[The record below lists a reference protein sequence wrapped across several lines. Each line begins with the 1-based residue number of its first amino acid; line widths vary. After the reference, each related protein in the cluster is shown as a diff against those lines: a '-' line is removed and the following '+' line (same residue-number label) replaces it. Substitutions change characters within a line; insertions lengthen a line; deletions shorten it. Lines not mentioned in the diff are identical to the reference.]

1 VRALKGDRY
10 AAREGV
16 NSALVDFI
24 ASDLPFLSYQ
34 KAMAFYA
41 DAVPSMSLDE
51 LALLGC
57 NDRFFLLTGLLNRAD
72 AIHPWIYDRCREV
85 EAEPDGYLDLWS
97 REHYKSSAITVTG
110 SIQEVLADPEIT
122 IGIFG
127 NVLKVSR
134 PFLGKI
140 MQEFEQNEFLKQVY
154 SDVLWQRP
162 EKEAPSWSLDR
173 GIIVKRKGMPPESTI
188 EAHGLIDAMPTGR
201 HFKLLVYDDVIT
213 EKSVTSPDQIKKA
226 TERLELS
233 YNLGSGMKPR
243 RWYIGTRYH
252 FGDTY
257 GQLIEREVVK
267 TRIYPA
273 TDDGTIKGKPVFL
286 TQEAWNE
293 KVKTQ
298 RSQIAAQMLQNPLA
312 GAENMFRVPWLRP
325 YEVRPRRMNVYI
337 MGDPSLGKSKT
348 SDRTAIGVVG
358 IDPAMNRYLLDGVC
372 HRMKL
377 SERWTWLRD
386 LWKKWSNAVGV
397 EFCSVGYERY
407 GQQTDQEYFE
417 ERMEVEK
424 VHFPIRE
431 LNWVREGQ
439 QSKAARVERLEP
451 HFRNARFHMPAKV
464 WHPDYGEAV
473 WSVDDGGSVVQYRPY
488 DGPTRAE
495 QDAINRG
502 ERYRLL
508 SPIMRR
514 DEDGNAY
521 DLFRVFVEEFAF
533 FPFSPRDDLIDA
545 VSRLED
551 MEPTAPMM
559 FEDIREAAR
568 PAPVDA

>member
-1 VRALKGDRY
+1 MRSLKGARY
-10 AAREGV
+10 AEREGV
-16 NSALVDFI
+16 EPYFVDFI
-24 ASDLPFLSYQ
+24 LSTLPYLSYH
-34 KAMAFYA
+34 KALAFYA
-41 DAVPSMSLDE
+41 DAAPSMSNNA

-57 NDRFFLLTGLLNRAD
+57 NDRFFLLTSLLNRTD
-72 AIHPWIYDRCREV
+72 AIHPWLYDRCREV
-85 EAEPDGYLDLWS
+85 EADPDGYLDLWA
-97 REHYKSSAITVTG
+97 REHFKSTIITVAG

-127 NVLKVSR
+127 NTLKVSR
-134 PFLGKI
+134 PFLSKI
-140 MQEFEQNEFLKQVY
+140 MQELERNEFLKEVY
-154 SDVLWQRP
+154 PDVLWQHP
-162 EKEAPSWSLDR
+162 EKEAPTWSLER
-173 GIIVKRKGMPPESTI
+173 GITVKRQGMPPESTI

-201 HFKLLVYDDVIT
+201 HFKLLEYDDVIT

-257 GQLIEREVVK
+257 GQLIERDVVK

-273 TDDGTIKGKPVFL
+273 THDGSLKGVPVFL
-286 TQEAWNE
+286 TKEAWDE

-312 GAENMFRVPWLRP
+312 GAENMFRVEWLRP
-325 YEVRPRRMNVYI
+325 FEIRPSRMNVYI

-348 SDRTAIGVVG
+348 SDRTAISVIGVDSG
-358 IDPAMNRYLLDGVC
+358 MNRYLLDGVC

-377 SERWTWLRD
+377 SDRWTWLRD
-386 LWKKWSNAVGV
+386 LWKKWSQAQGV
-397 EFCSVGYERY
+397 EFCAVGYERY

-424 VHFPIRE
+424 LHFPIRE

-439 QSKAARVERLEP
+439 QSKSARVERLEP
-451 HFRNARFHMPAKV
+451 HFRNAKFHMPAKV

-473 WSVDDGGSVVQYRPY
+473 WTVDEKRAVIQYRAY
-488 DGPTRAE
+488 EGPTRAE
-495 QDAINRG
+495 QGAINRG
-502 ERYRLL
+502 ERYRLMA
-508 SPIMRR
+508 PIMRK
-514 DEDGNAY
+514 DEDGNLY
-521 DLFRVFVEEFAF
+521 DLFRVFAEEFAF

-545 VSRLED
+545 TSRIED
-551 MEPTAPMM
+551 MVPIAPTL
-559 FEDIREAAR
+559 FDDAR
-568 PAPVDA
+568 AGAPVPADV